1 MKSSNFWKSGKIT
14 CQNYWESRDKLE
26 RYFRE
31 SAEILTRL
39 RFWLSWDSKSVE
51 ILLRIKWES
60 DRVNAENLG
69 FLFEYF
75 LIAQKLKASFCFS
88 FFIIMVDQYHPSP
101 RHSPWKLRNFKCWPP
116 KLIALLL
123 SLFFTVTNP
132 QWSNTFFMD

>member
-1 MKSSNFWKSGKIT
+1 M
-14 CQNYWESRDKLE
+14 E

-31 SAEILTRL
+31 SAEILTQL
-39 RFWLSWDSKSVE
+39 RFWLIQDFLK
-51 ILLRIKWES
+51 IKWEF

-69 FLFEYF
+69 FLSKYF

-116 KLIALLL
+116 KLIALVVSMTLVVKFCGLEATWSNFCKKSVRNDYFLFGL
-123 SLFFTVTNP
+123 SL
-132 QWSNTFFMD
+132 TFAWVVKNWTWF